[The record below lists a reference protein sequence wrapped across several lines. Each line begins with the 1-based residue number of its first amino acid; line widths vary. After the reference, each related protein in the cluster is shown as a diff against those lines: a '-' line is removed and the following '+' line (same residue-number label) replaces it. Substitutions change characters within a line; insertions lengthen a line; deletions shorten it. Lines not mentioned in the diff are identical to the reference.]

1 MRRWI
6 MFARWM
12 ALVVVSFTLLGETHV
27 WKTGKVLDSQSTR
40 RLMETGMSSTATTNG
55 AVTGTNT
62 DNTVNATT
70 TTNSHVHYMAIQD
83 TQLLIAGDGYSYV
96 VDDSV
101 AKSVGLPTHAIVT
114 RSIMNRKHGC
124 RFIIGDDVRYAQEK
138 SKLFVLDADGKECKL
153 DIVRQERV
161 QR

>member
-1 MRRWI
+1 
-6 MFARWM
+6 
-12 ALVVVSFTLLGETHV
+12 
-27 WKTGKVLDSQSTR
+27 
-40 RLMETGMSSTATTNG
+40 METGASSTATTNG
-55 AVTGTNT
+55 TVTGTST
-62 DNTVNATT
+62 EATVNATT

-83 TQLLIAGDGYSYV
+83 TQLLLVGDEYSYV
-96 VDDSV
+96 VDDPV
-101 AKSVGLPTHAIVT
+101 AKSVGLPTHGIVT